1 MLVQAYDTRTGQE
14 YLVRKE
20 AVGHPIVGPHLS
32 LTPPSPLPA
41 SEPEQPPA
49 SSEAPAPTN
58 APDAGDQAVQP
69 PAAPT
74 TRPGRRGEKE

>member
-1 MLVQAYDTRTGQE
+1 MLVRAYDTRTGQE
-14 YLVRKE
+14 YLVRKG

-32 LTPPSPLPA
+32 LTPPTPLPQ
-41 SEPEQPPA
+41 SETEQPA
-49 SSEAPAPTN
+49 HAPAALPIP
-58 APDAGDQAVQP
+58 PDAGDEAAQP